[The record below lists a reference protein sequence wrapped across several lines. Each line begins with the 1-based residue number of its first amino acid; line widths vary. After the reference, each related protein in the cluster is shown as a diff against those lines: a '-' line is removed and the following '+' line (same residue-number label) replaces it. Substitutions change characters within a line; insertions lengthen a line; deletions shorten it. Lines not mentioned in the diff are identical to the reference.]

1 MRRPGR
7 AELLVMGFFSLF
19 GLVILG
25 ALSHLRYREGTVN
38 ACEIAQKLVVAA
50 YVRPYSGTGEKPNL
64 LEPVAFAI
72 ARKKAKEF
80 VAQKS
85 QIECAIGLFQIWRQS
100 KAPKKE
106 MEK

>member
-7 AELLVMGFFSLF
+7 AELLAVGFFSLF

-25 ALSHLRYREGTVN
+25 SLSYLRYREGTVN
-38 ACEIAQKLVVAA
+38 ACELAQKQVVAA
-50 YVRPYSGTGEKPNL
+50 YVRPYSGTRKKPNL
-64 LEPVAFAI
+64 LEPVAVAI

-85 QIECAIGLFQIWRQS
+85 QIECAIGLLQIWRRS
-100 KAPKKE
+100 KAPKRD